1 MVVLP
6 VPGHLCREC
15 GLCCRFS
22 DPSVLTPWAVRPG
35 ADTLP
40 PPFRPPK
47 PLALIPGAGR
57 MDLPVLVCDALS
69 SDSYRCAFWG
79 SHPADC
85 RLYPL
90 VLVYRDGGFLL
101 ALDPDCPFSA
111 REPHSFFLDWATRFR
126 EEEWKRLPR
135 AAVPVLSEL
144 ARSEDRPHYRPVLPL
159 PEPEG
164 PMPS

>member
-6 VPGHLCREC
+6 VPGDLCREC

-35 ADTLP
+35 GESLP
-40 PPFRPPK
+40 PPFRPPR
-47 PLALIPGAGR
+47 PVGLAPGFGR

-79 SHPADC
+79 RHPADC

-101 ALDPDCPFSA
+101 ALDTDCPFVAQESQ
-111 REPHSFFLDWATRFR
+111 SFFLTWATRFR
-126 EEEWKRLPR
+126 EEEWTRLGPDEIPPL
-135 AAVPVLSEL
+135 VDL

-159 PEPEG
+159 PDPEG
-164 PMPS
+164 QMPS